1 MPFVLYNVQGEEGDD
16 PQHPNYFRASFP
28 ASPVLSDFVAQFPL
42 ALLGTFHYRFKKK
55 TDNDYGYVWKDVSS
69 LNERIPLFNG
79 MVWAKVLQTSTE
91 PTDLARAAAAAAADA
106 AAAATAQKKPKRPPA
121 LRMKQSTRV
130 SNDKRKPSSQ
140 SPRPDKP
147 KSDVADHSNNL
158 FNSQGTSGATSST
171 SPVTATGSGPPS
183 ARSTSSGRGHRSK
196 SSLSSLP
203 ESPKKSGPSTEGITM
218 ADITLAAGFETKSE
232 LVQAAMIQ
240 RAKELVAKQ
249 RENVAKLKAKKA
261 KAEKLKAA
269 KRAAEGSNTAEL
281 EQWAKDSSGGLR
293 KLRTLLCELPTVL
306 WPGTKWKPVDMGDVM
321 DPKRVRLIY
330 FKAMRIVHP
339 DKLKADASPEQK
351 VRAEH
356 IFDALNN
363 SWKFFQA
370 HEM

>member
-1 MPFVLYNVQGEEGDD
+1 MFVFVCACVCVCVCWCLFLYCCSTFPPFLQRALNVRKLSTSCVSTETTLSISAQHSATPHASLSQSGSQAVDMPFVLYNVQGEEGDD

-147 KSDVADHSNNL
+147 KVRFFLAWFPIECAYELHMSFVFTLWCLTSVSWNL
-158 FNSQGTSGATSST
+158 LTFNANAMV
-171 SPVTATGSGPPS
+171 PVGC
-183 ARSTSSGRGHRSK
+183 R
-196 SSLSSLP
+196 
-203 ESPKKSGPSTEGITM
+203 
-218 ADITLAAGFETKSE
+218 
-232 LVQAAMIQ
+232 
-240 RAKELVAKQ
+240 
-249 RENVAKLKAKKA
+249 
-261 KAEKLKAA
+261 
-269 KRAAEGSNTAEL
+269 
-281 EQWAKDSSGGLR
+281 
-293 KLRTLLCELPTVL
+293 
-306 WPGTKWKPVDMGDVM
+306 
-321 DPKRVRLIY
+321 
-330 FKAMRIVHP
+330 
-339 DKLKADASPEQK
+339 
-351 VRAEH
+351 
-356 IFDALNN
+356 
-363 SWKFFQA
+363 
-370 HEM
+370 